1 MDSKIRH
8 RKKGTFLI
16 LLGDF
21 GSLMKLLLPSYNRVH
36 RLFVPA
42 REVCYLQDSHVTISQ
57 ENVDRG
63 SDPEITMLALR

>member
-1 MDSKIRH
+1 MIR
-8 RKKGTFLI
+8 
-16 LLGDF
+16 LGDF
-21 GSLMKLLLPSYNRVH
+21 GSLMEFLLPSYYRVH